1 MNSNNPATCC
11 FASSTKDQPVH
22 LWDAFDGSL
31 RASYIHLNAVQEVQA
46 AQSLCF
52 SPSGRQLLCGLKK
65 EVCLFYVDRPGTTC
79 EKWSTTKKKSLR
91 QRSIIS
97 SCEFCPDESM
107 FACGSYDGT
116 LGIYDAMNGKVIT
129 CVQASR
135 LGLTQ
140 LKFSPDGNR
149 IYCGSRK
156 EGALDCWDMRYLTE
170 PLLSVSRSVD
180 TNQRIYFDFFT
191 DENKQQEIMLCS
203 GSTDGMMH
211 FWSLNERAMSPSDN
225 DHGAADTM
233 LRVRDSFSHKA
244 HSDCMN
250 GCSAH
255 PTRPLLLSTSG
266 QRKFPSFYESD
277 DEDVEEV
284 VPEEN
289 KVKLWYIPYVDR
301 KRIAS
306 SVNDD
311 DHHMMTDT

>member
-1 MNSNNPATCC
+1 M
-11 FASSTKDQPVH
+11 
-22 LWDAFDGSL
+22 
-31 RASYIHLNAVQEVQA
+31 
-46 AQSLCF
+46 
-52 SPSGRQLLCGLKK
+52 
-65 EVCLFYVDRPGTTC
+65 CLFYVDRPGTTC

-129 CVQASR
+129 CIQASR

-156 EGALDCWDMRYLTE
+156 EGVLDCWDMRYLTE
-170 PLLSVSRSVD
+170 PVLSVSRSVE

-191 DENKQQEIMLCS
+191 DENKQQEILLCS

-211 FWSLNERAMSPSDN
+211 FWSVNEGAISSCD
-225 DHGAADTM
+225 DHGTSDST
-233 LRVRDSFSHKA
+233 LRVCDSFSHQA

-277 DEDVEEV
+277 DEEEEV

-301 KRIAS
+301 KRVAS
-306 SVNDD
+306 SANDD
-311 DHHMMTDT
+311 DHHMKTDT